1 MEEVTGLR
9 KKDLELDKEVS
20 FSPSELL
27 KKEIISFRGSALENR
42 STESSS
48 QAKEKDNGRLRAVL
62 ELVADYE
69 LGIDLPGDLI
79 AKLMVQGERSAPEVR
94 FSVEHDTSSSTS
106 QTEVR
111 KKQLGQTETVLVRH
125 NGVDEENL
133 GTTLPADV
141 SPSNET
147 SNGNHILLSSTHV
160 TGEGTEEKTNRPYE
174 IDFVSPLVLS
184 VLSYSIQLHFHLRF
198 ISIRMCALFTVVV
211 SEVLDF
217 ERFIM
222 DCNKEEATRAI
233 NLAEE
238 KMRGGDF
245 VGAHKLI
252 MKAQR
257 LFPELENIQKL
268 LAVCDV
274 HSSADKKIK
283 GLDDWYGILQ
293 VQPSADSD
301 TIKKQYRKLCLLLHP
316 DKNKFPGAEAAFKFV
331 GEANRWLSDQS
342 KRSQYDVRYRSHSL
356 FASKESNANS
366 LRNSSS
372 ANAAAVNIASGL
384 TFWTCC
390 RSCGHR
396 YKYLKVYVNQL
407 MHCSSCKKS
416 YTACNIGSDGVSFSG
431 STAGVKQFQDQGIS
445 RQHPSTGA
453 ESGSSAA
460 EMDKNGTVG
469 GKLNKRNRKKQKRG
483 SSNKKPKKDE
493 GCTESE
499 AEGGGT
505 S

>member
-1 MEEVTGLR
+1 
-9 KKDLELDKEVS
+9 
-20 FSPSELL
+20 
-27 KKEIISFRGSALENR
+27 
-42 STESSS
+42 
-48 QAKEKDNGRLRAVL
+48 
-62 ELVADYE
+62 
-69 LGIDLPGDLI
+69 
-79 AKLMVQGERSAPEVR
+79 
-94 FSVEHDTSSSTS
+94 
-106 QTEVR
+106 
-111 KKQLGQTETVLVRH
+111 
-125 NGVDEENL
+125 
-133 GTTLPADV
+133 
-141 SPSNET
+141 
-147 SNGNHILLSSTHV
+147 
-160 TGEGTEEKTNRPYE
+160 
-174 IDFVSPLVLS
+174 
-184 VLSYSIQLHFHLRF
+184 
-198 ISIRMCALFTVVV
+198 
-211 SEVLDF
+211 
-217 ERFIM
+217 M

-233 NLAEE
+233 NLAEA
-238 KMRGGDF
+238 KMKGGDF

-252 MKAQR
+252 MKARR

-316 DKNKFPGAEAAFKFV
+316 DKNKFPGAEAAFKLV

-356 FASKESNANS
+356 FASKESNANANS

-396 YKYLKVYVNQL
+396 YKYLKVYMNQL
-407 MHCSSCKKS
+407 MHCSSCQKS

-431 STAGVKQFQDQGIS
+431 STAGVKQFQDQEIS

-460 EMDKNGTVG
+460 EMDQNGTVG
-469 GKLNKRNRKKQKRG
+469 GKLNRRNRNKQKRG

-499 AEGGGT
+499 AEGGRPHKGETVTNNSVLKPQPEVKEPETSAAAEMDKNGT
-505 S
+505 VGGKLNKREQETQSQGAGDRMAEKDEGCTEKDLEGAGPQKGAEIPKPDILKPQPEEKEPQASAGKSVPDLSAQKTNQTARKKRKAVEESSMSFEVDGSDAAVNETHTDESNKRKFSRKKPQVSYAEKRGNGDSVIPPTKKR